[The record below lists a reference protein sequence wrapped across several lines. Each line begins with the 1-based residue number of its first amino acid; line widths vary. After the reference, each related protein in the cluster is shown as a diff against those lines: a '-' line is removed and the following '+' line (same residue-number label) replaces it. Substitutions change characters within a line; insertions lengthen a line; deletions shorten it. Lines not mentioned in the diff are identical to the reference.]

1 MKTLEAT
8 VYECEYC
15 KHRYV
20 REDSCRVCEAKCAN
34 ERRERAEYAR
44 KSQGAQDTALNL
56 ARTDDALR
64 VLVTSGCNEAAENRA
79 RDLLDEMDWTSGCSN
94 WYEVTVSQML
104 KAATVPEAGAEAEA
118 GEEREVRG

>member
-1 MKTLEAT
+1 MKTLQAT

-20 REDSCRVCEAKCAN
+20 REDSCRVCEIKCAN

-44 KSQGAQDTALNL
+44 KSQEAQDTALAL
-56 ARTDDALR
+56 AHTDDALQ
-64 VLVTSGCNEAAENRA
+64 VLVASGCNEAAENRA
-79 RDLLDEMDWTSGCSN
+79 RDLLDGMDWTPDWVPGCSN

-104 KAATVPEAGAEAEA
+104 EAATDTALEPP
-118 GEEREVRG
+118 R